1 MSFNRRSLMIE
12 LVYKRER
19 TFYHVGMKLGELRAL
34 FSNYKK
40 IKGIEISEKK
50 NIIRYLPDLL
60 TDILEKLS
68 LFGFLLIIGF
78 LCALSILAFNYI
90 ENVKFSY
97 TMLYPSVLYVLPIT
111 LTVLF
116 VLYRI
121 ILKNSIQNF
130 FDCNVTHD
138 DGDILISFMKEKLA
152 NDEKNNIIKKLN
164 IEQTSLSQSTKPP
177 TTKRRL

>member
-1 MSFNRRSLMIE
+1 M
-12 LVYKRER
+12 
-19 TFYHVGMKLGELRAL
+19 
-34 FSNYKK
+34 
-40 IKGIEISEKK
+40 
-50 NIIRYLPDLL
+50 
-60 TDILEKLS
+60 
-68 LFGFLLIIGF
+68 
-78 LCALSILAFNYI
+78 
-90 ENVKFSY
+90 
-97 TMLYPSVLYVLPIT
+97 
-111 LTVLF
+111 LF